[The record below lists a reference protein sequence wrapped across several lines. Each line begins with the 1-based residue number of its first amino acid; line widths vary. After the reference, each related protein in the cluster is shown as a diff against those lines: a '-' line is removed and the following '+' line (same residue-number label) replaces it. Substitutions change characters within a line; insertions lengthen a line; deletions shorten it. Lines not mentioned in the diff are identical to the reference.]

1 MKEVKKDI
9 NTDKYR
15 NLKERWQKIYNEFPM
30 GFAFSADQL
39 EEEKERLNIKSNN
52 EILGIGI
59 GGGFIKRSD
68 KEAFDKMVKQ
78 VHDEEV
84 KARDDDEFLYQMF
97 VYEMGNCEYQLS
109 GDTEYVLE
117 VGCNM
122 KLSDLKDKRILEIW
136 LKAKRDFLEMCIAN
150 DWF

>member
-15 NLKERWQKIYNEFPM
+15 DLKERWQKIYNEFPM
-30 GFAFSADQL
+30 GFAFSAEQL
-39 EEEKERLNIKSNN
+39 EEQKQKLGIKSND

-59 GGGFIKRSD
+59 GGGFIRKAD
-68 KEAFDKMVKQ
+68 KEAFDKMIKK
-78 VHDEEV
+78 VHDEEI

-122 KLSDLKDKRILEIW
+122 KLSDLKDERIMKIW
-136 LKAKRDFLEMCIAN
+136 LKAKRDFLEMCDAN
-150 DWF
+150 GWY